1 MIRKLAILA
10 TVALVPS
17 LAFAAGGSTNTPA
30 SIDTHVVGADTK
42 VDSTVKADAGVK
54 PAKAAVK
61 HKVKSSKADTKAPA
75 KTDGKVE
82 TKSETTK
89 L

>member
-17 LAFAAGGSTNTPA
+17 LAFAAGASTNTPA
-30 SIDTHVVGADTK
+30 SADTHVVGADTK
-42 VDSTVKADAGVK
+42 VDSKVEADAGR

-61 HKVKSSKADTKAPA
+61 HKVKSTKADAKVHA

-82 TKSETTK
+82 TKSDTTK
-89 L
+89 F